1 MRAAVMVG
9 VLVAVMA
16 APTAAADF
24 VPPAL
29 LTGADA
35 GGGPHVR
42 GWDARGG
49 SLPVSLMAYSGIIGG
64 VRVATADVDGDG
76 RPEILAAPG
85 EGGGSEVKIFDGR
98 TYAQVDRFLPF
109 GTWSSGVHIAG
120 GDTDGD
126 GKDEVV
132 VGNGPACCTVARLF
146 SVRPP
151 RELDGFHLYGSS
163 SEVGARVALGDV
175 TGDGRAELATLPVRT
190 NEGRVSLYA
199 RGAAGVAFRSL
210 PAFEGEWPTGLA
222 AGDVHGDR
230 RAEILVASAAEGG
243 ARVRVLDTTTGAVVL
258 TLVPFI
264 GVSTAHLAV
273 AVGDVDGNGRA
284 DIVTASSTADGV
296 QVRAFDGGGAA
307 LATFYARDPA
317 LTTVSTVAA
326 ADLDGDGRAEI
337 VLGTG
342 PTSGEPRVAV
352 FDGVG
357 RQLAGFAY
365 DEPFFYGGVRV
376 ALGDVLGG
384 ARPEIVAAPGPGRP
398 AEIRVFDP
406 EYDYDGNLLRS
417 FSPYGREFSGGLRVA
432 AADTHGDRHAEVVVA
447 PDAGIEPRVKVL
459 DADGRELAS
468 FLAFE
473 PEYRGGVRVAAGD
486 LDADGRAEIAV
497 LRASGPGDVRLFEAS
512 GEALSPTVTYPTGAE
527 IGIVDLRGDGRA
539 EVLVS
544 EQYGGFEGIH
554 VWDPWGDDDARL
566 LLNGSGAR
574 LAAIDVDGDG
584 RQEIAAAPL
593 GRKEVSVVGGGRLVL
608 RFEPYPWAFVD
619 LFVAGVVPP
628 GPALAINR
636 RSFRGVVGTPSPA
649 DVAVFVDAARRTSP
663 ADFRATIDWADGSLP
678 APGRIVSRGG
688 GRFAV
693 VAARLHDTAGTFP
706 VDVTV
711 TDVRG
716 RTVRAASTVTVAA
729 APLVAVPSAVRA
741 RVGVRSR
748 LVLGRVRDLDVTAWA
763 SAFRVEIAWG
773 DGTRSTGTLV
783 DRGRSFEVVGVHR
796 YRRAGIYRLVARVA
810 ERSGPRT
817 AVLRLRVRVSP
828 R

>member
-1 MRAAVMVG
+1 MRVAMVVG
-9 VLVAVMA
+9 VLLAVVA
-16 APTAAADF
+16 APTAAAEF

-29 LTGADA
+29 VTGADT

-85 EGGGSEVKIFDGR
+85 EGGGSEVKIFHGS
-98 TYAQVDRFLPF
+98 TFAQVDRFLPF
-109 GTWSSGVHIAG
+109 GTWSTGVHVAG

-163 SEVGARVALGDV
+163 SEVGARVALGDF

-190 NEGRVSLYA
+190 NEGRVSLYV

-210 PAFEGEWPTGLA
+210 PVFEGEWPTGLA

-243 ARVRVLDTTTGAVVL
+243 ARVRALDATTGAVVL

-264 GVSTAHLAV
+264 GVPTAHLAV
-273 AVGDVDGNGRA
+273 AVGDVDGNGRT
-284 DIVTASSTADGV
+284 DVVTASSTADGV
-296 QVRAFDGGGAA
+296 QVRAFDRGGAA

-337 VLGTG
+337 VLGIG
-342 PTSGEPRVAV
+342 PTSGEPRIAV

-376 ALGDVLGG
+376 AFGDVLGG
-384 ARPEIVAAPGPGRP
+384 ARPEVVAAPGPGRP

-406 EYDYDGNLLRS
+406 EYDYDRNLLRS
-417 FSPYGREFSGGLRVA
+417 FFPFGREFGGGLRVA
-432 AADTHGDRHAEVVVA
+432 AADTHGDRHAEIVVA
-447 PDAGIEPRVKVL
+447 PDAGTEPRVKVL

-473 PEYRGGVRVAAGD
+473 PEYRGGVRLAAGD

-497 LRASGPGDVRLFEAS
+497 LRASGAGEVRLFEAT
-512 GEALSPTVTYPTGAE
+512 GEPLSPTATYPTGAE
-527 IGIVDLRGDGRA
+527 IGIADLRGDGRA
-539 EVLVS
+539 EVLAS
-544 EQYGGFEGIH
+544 EHYGGFEGIH

-574 LAAIDVDGDG
+574 LAAVDLDGDG

-593 GRKEVSVVGGGRLVL
+593 GPGDREVSVVGDGRLVL
-608 RFEPYPWAFVD
+608 RLVPYPWAFVQV
-619 LFVAGVVPP
+619 FVAGVVPP
-628 GPALAINR
+628 GPALAIDR

-688 GRFAV
+688 GRFAI
-693 VAARLHDTAGTFP
+693 VAARLHHTAGTFP

-711 TDVRG
+711 TDKRG
-716 RTVRAASTVTVAA
+716 RTVHAASTVTVAA
-729 APLVAVPSAVRA
+729 APLAAVPSAVRV
-741 RVGVRSR
+741 RVGVRAR
-748 LVLGRVRDLDVTAWA
+748 LVLGRVRDLDVTALT
-763 SAFRVEIAWG
+763 SEFRVEIAWG
-773 DGTRSTGTLV
+773 DGTRSAGVLV
-783 DRGRSFEVVGVHR
+783 DRGRFFDVAGVHR
-796 YRRAGIYRLVARVA
+796 YRRGGSYRV
-810 ERSGPRT
+810 T
-817 AVLRLRVRVSP
+817 VRVSD
-828 R
+828 RGGGRTVTFRSIVRAV